1 MKTELQVRNVTT
13 LPITVWLTLGAVP
26 GCLQDVSLVPWIQ
39 NVLNPLVG
47 SFVLDAG
54 DSVNPYAPDGLG
66 FDGNLSF
73 GTQPLN
79 CPTAEF
85 PNGVNIFEFIIN
97 NEFQSGTPQ
106 ETVDISCVAGVNC
119 TLMASLGGKNWNAG
133 VTQPRVRT
141 IGNGESGSNTGRIGV
156 YPIGCDI
163 CTGSQNPP
171 SCPNPPTY
179 ENPQAAAICNVQRDA
194 VNQGGL
200 VIVDYWGPL
209 V

>member
-1 MKTELQVRNVTT
+1 
-13 LPITVWLTLGAVP
+13 
-26 GCLQDVSLVPWIQ
+26 
-39 NVLNPLVG
+39 
-47 SFVLDAG
+47 
-54 DSVNPYAPDGLG
+54 
-66 FDGNLSF
+66 
-73 GTQPLN
+73 
-79 CPTAEF
+79 
-85 PNGVNIFEFIIN
+85 VNIFEFIIN

-119 TLMASLGGKNWNAG
+119 TLMASLGGKAWNAG